1 MGNYLLFPVSCV
13 FCTDL
18 EGGERLN
25 ISLEY
30 YKVFYQAA
38 ATGSITMAAE
48 TLCIS
53 QPAVSQAVK
62 HLERELAS
70 RHDQRRG
77 TFHRQC

>member
-1 MGNYLLFPVSCV
+1 M
-13 FCTDL
+13 
-18 EGGERLN
+18 N

-62 HLERELAS
+62 HLERELEKLI
-70 RHDQRRG
+70 DQALSHKG
-77 TFHRQC
+77 FSFVEVISH

>member
-1 MGNYLLFPVSCV
+1 MLQWETIFSFLFHAF

-53 QPAVSQAVK
+53 CLLYTSDAA
-62 HLERELAS
+62 
-70 RHDQRRG
+70 DD
-77 TFHRQC
+77 